1 MSHAVAR
8 EVRRHGIDVE
18 TTAEA
23 GLLGATDLAHL
34 LHARATGRVVVT
46 EDSDFANLH
55 RMVENH
61 HGIVHFPRGNRSIGE
76 MVESLM
82 LVHATFTA
90 EEMVGR
96 LEWM

>member
-1 MSHAVAR
+1 MSNAVAR

-18 TTAEA
+18 RTAEA
-23 GLLGATDLAHL
+23 GLLGASDLAHL
-34 LHARATGRVVVT
+34 LHAQATRRVVVT

-55 RMVENH
+55 AVVETH
-61 HGIVHFPRGNRSIGE
+61 HGIVHFPRGQRSIGE
-76 MVESLM
+76 IVGSLIF
-82 LVHATFTA
+82 VHASYTA